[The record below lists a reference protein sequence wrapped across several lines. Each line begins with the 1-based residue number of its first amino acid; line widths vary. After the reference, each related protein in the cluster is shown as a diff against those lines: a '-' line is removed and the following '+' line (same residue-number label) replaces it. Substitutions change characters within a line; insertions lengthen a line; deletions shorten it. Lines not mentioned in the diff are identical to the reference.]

1 EVHEPIR
8 RRRTREAHAPWELV
22 QVWLELLEPLGVVCL
37 HLRKL
42 VEDEHVHPLL
52 EKLPE
57 RATFYE
63 PGNPVVVDDV
73 DVVLFLDEL
82 VLVLPVEDD
91 AGEVREVLPALNLRR
106 PHARSEEHTSELQ
119 SR

>member
-37 HLRKL
+37 HLRQL

-57 RATFYE
+57 RATFYG
-63 PGNPVVVDDV
+63 PGDPAAVDDV
-73 DVVLFLDEL
+73 DVVLFRDEL
-82 VLVLPVEDD
+82 VLVFSMEDD
-91 AGEVREVLPALNLRR
+91 AGAVEEVTPMLN
-106 PHARSEEHTSELQ
+106 
-119 SR
+119 